1 MTTAVTIVARAVP
14 IPLNAYS
21 MPVVV
26 LSSAVRVL
34 CRASLMMPVHCVC
47 ARASRRVHV
56 YIKAGL
62 FERARSFLFSVV
74 PDSGLSLR
82 LLVSTVPRVAKYC
95 SARIREHLVVGSG
108 F

>member
-1 MTTAVTIVARAVP
+1 MTAAVTIVARAVP

-26 LSSAVRVL
+26 VLSSAVRVL
-34 CRASLMMPVHCVC
+34 CGASLMMPVHCVC

-62 FERARSFLFSVV
+62 FERARRFLFFFFCR
-74 PDSGLSLR
+74 P
-82 LLVSTVPRVAKYC
+82 
-95 SARIREHLVVGSG
+95 
-108 F
+108 